1 MAKSVKAQIDVSV
14 NPYLEIDAEQNQ
26 PAITTGLT
34 SATFPS
40 GYFGGGSFLATI
52 DDDNNILVT
61 KGGVV
66 ALSSTDGST
75 LTALA
80 ISSIARKGVL
90 ILKHSGFES
99 SAKETASHASSILR
113 VSTTNAVDDS
123 TSIIDLKA
131 DDVFVLPYTAK
142 NFSTYF
148 AINENT
154 SASKPSYLEVITID
168 NEGA

>member
-14 NPYLEIDAEQNQ
+14 NTYLEIDAEQNQ

-34 SATFPS
+34 SSTFPS
-40 GYFGGGSFLATI
+40 GYFGGGTFLATI
-52 DDDNNILVT
+52 DDDNNVLVT
-61 KGGVV
+61 KSGVV
-66 ALSSTDGST
+66 ALSSADSST
-75 LTALA
+75 LTSLA
-80 ISSIARKGVL
+80 VSAIARKGVL

-99 SAKETASHASSILR
+99 SLKTTASHASSILR
-113 VSTTNAVDDS
+113 ISTTNVVDDT

-131 DDVFVLPYTAK
+131 NDVFVLPYTAK

-148 AINENT
+148 VVNENT
-154 SASKPSYLEVITID
+154 TASKPAYLEVITID